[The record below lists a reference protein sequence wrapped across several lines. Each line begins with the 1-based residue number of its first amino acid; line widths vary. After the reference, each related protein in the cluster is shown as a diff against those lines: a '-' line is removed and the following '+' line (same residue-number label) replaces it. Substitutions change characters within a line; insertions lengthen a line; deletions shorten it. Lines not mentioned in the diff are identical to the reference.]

1 VTIVLV
7 VLLIGAGAFGAISAS
22 SLSTKRSDLVTRTKE
37 RDDARSQLTT
47 AQAALNDAN
56 STKATQ
62 SSQLAAYKACITDLN
77 ILFAAPAG
85 SAAETAADR
94 QAQKDCVP
102 LGLG

>member
-1 VTIVLV
+1 MLV
-7 VLLIGAGAFGAISAS
+7 VLLLGAGVFGAIAAT
-22 SLSTKRSDLVTRTKE
+22 SLSSKNKDLVTRTNE

-56 STKATQ
+56 STKANQ

-77 ILFAAPAG
+77 ILFASPAG
-85 SAAETAADR
+85 TPAETAADK